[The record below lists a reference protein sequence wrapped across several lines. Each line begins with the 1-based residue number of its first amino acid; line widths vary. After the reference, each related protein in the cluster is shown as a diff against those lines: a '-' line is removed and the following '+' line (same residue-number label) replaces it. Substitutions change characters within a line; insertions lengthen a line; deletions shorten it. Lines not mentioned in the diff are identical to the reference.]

1 MPELPEVESV
11 RVALEAPLRGR
22 RIEGVRLPDERCA
35 AHPAAEAFCDGLRG
49 RAFSALGRR
58 GKFLYAALDDGGK
71 LVVHLRMTG
80 RLLLAE
86 ASAAHVRAAFWLDDG
101 RELRFVDARRFGRL
115 WLLRPGEEDTYTGMA
130 GLGPEP
136 DDPALNAAYLRG
148 AFLGSGFIA
157 DPRGD
162 FHFEITV
169 ASEEMANGMVALL
182 AERDITAR
190 ILQRRSSFIV
200 YLKSGTAISDFLAF
214 VGAHQS
220 ALRMENERVRKSV
233 RNNVNRKVNAEV
245 ANQAKS
251 SEAAVEQIVSIR
263 KLAESGKVADLA
275 PGLQEFVRLRLQY
288 PNASLKELG
297 ERANPPLSKSA
308 VYHRVRRLE
317 QLAKDL

>member
-35 AHPAAEAFCDGLRG
+35 AHPAAEAFCDSLRG

-86 ASAAHVRAAFWLDDG
+86 AGEASAAHTRAAFLLDDG

-148 AFLGSGFIA
+148 ACGKSRRA
-157 DPRGD
+157 SR
-162 FHFEITV
+162 HFP
-169 ASEEMANGMVALL
+169 
-182 AERDITAR
+182 
-190 ILQRRSSFIV
+190 
-200 YLKSGTAISDFLAF
+200 
-214 VGAHQS
+214 QS
-220 ALRMENERVRKSV
+220 AL
-233 RNNVNRKVNAEV
+233 
-245 ANQAKS
+245 
-251 SEAAVEQIVSIR
+251 
-263 KLAESGKVADLA
+263 
-275 PGLQEFVRLRLQY
+275 
-288 PNASLKELG
+288 
-297 ERANPPLSKSA
+297 
-308 VYHRVRRLE
+308 
-317 QLAKDL
+317 

>member
-11 RVALEAPLRGR
+11 RVALEAPLRSR

-86 ASAAHVRAAFWLDDG
+86 AGEASAAHVRAAFLLDDG

-115 WLLRPGEEDTYTGMA
+115 WLLRPSEEDTYTGMA

-148 AFLGSGFIA
+148 VCGKSRRAVKACLLDQGVVAGIGNIYS
-157 DPRGD
+157 D
-162 FHFEITV
+162 EILHV
-169 ASEEMANGMVALL
+169 ARIRPDRPACSLSAEEWERL
-182 AERDITAR
+182 AEYIPRVMRFFTEKNLVTFEEYRQSAGLEYRNTPWLRVYGHAGEACDICGTALER
-190 ILQRRSSFIV
+190 RVIGGRSSVFC
-200 YLKSGTAISDFLAF
+200 
-214 VGAHQS
+214 
-220 ALRMENERVRKSV
+220 
-233 RNNVNRKVNAEV
+233 
-245 ANQAKS
+245 
-251 SEAAVEQIVSIR
+251 
-263 KLAESGKVADLA
+263 
-275 PGLQEFVRLRLQY
+275 
-288 PNASLKELG
+288 PNCQ
-297 ERANPPLSKSA
+297 
-308 VYHRVRRLE
+308 V
-317 QLAKDL
+317 

>member
-86 ASAAHVRAAFWLDDG
+86 AGEASAAHTRAAFLLDDG

-148 AFLGSGFIA
+148 ACGKSRRAVKACLLDQSVVAGIGNIYS
-157 DPRGD
+157 D
-162 FHFEITV
+162 EILYV
-169 ASEEMANGMVALL
+169 ARIRPDRPACSLSAEEWERL
-182 AERDITAR
+182 AEYIPRVVRFFTEKNLVTFEEYRQSAGLEYRNTPWLRVYGHAGEACDICGTALER
-190 ILQRRSSFIV
+190 RVIGGRSSVFC
-200 YLKSGTAISDFLAF
+200 
-214 VGAHQS
+214 
-220 ALRMENERVRKSV
+220 
-233 RNNVNRKVNAEV
+233 
-245 ANQAKS
+245 
-251 SEAAVEQIVSIR
+251 
-263 KLAESGKVADLA
+263 
-275 PGLQEFVRLRLQY
+275 
-288 PNASLKELG
+288 PNCQ
-297 ERANPPLSKSA
+297 
-308 VYHRVRRLE
+308 V
-317 QLAKDL
+317 

>member
-35 AHPAAEAFCDGLRG
+35 AYPAAEAFCDSLRG

-86 ASAAHVRAAFWLDDG
+86 AGEASAAHTRAAFLLDDG

-148 AFLGSGFIA
+148 ACGKSRRAVKACLLDQSVVAGIGNIYS
-157 DPRGD
+157 D
-162 FHFEITV
+162 EILHV
-169 ASEEMANGMVALL
+169 ARIRPDRPACSLSAEEWERL
-182 AERDITAR
+182 AEYIPRVMRFFTEKNLVTFAEYRQSAGLEYRNTPWLRVYGHAGEACDICGTALER
-190 ILQRRSSFIV
+190 RVIGGRSSVFC
-200 YLKSGTAISDFLAF
+200 
-214 VGAHQS
+214 
-220 ALRMENERVRKSV
+220 
-233 RNNVNRKVNAEV
+233 
-245 ANQAKS
+245 
-251 SEAAVEQIVSIR
+251 
-263 KLAESGKVADLA
+263 
-275 PGLQEFVRLRLQY
+275 
-288 PNASLKELG
+288 PNCQ
-297 ERANPPLSKSA
+297 
-308 VYHRVRRLE
+308 V
-317 QLAKDL
+317 

>member
-58 GKFLYAALDDGGK
+58 GKFLHAALDDGGK

-86 ASAAHVRAAFWLDDG
+86 AGEASAAHVRAAFLLDDG

-136 DDPALNAAYLRG
+136 DDPALNAVYLRG
-148 AFLGSGFIA
+148 ACGKSRRAVKACLLDQSVVAGIGNIYS
-157 DPRGD
+157 D
-162 FHFEITV
+162 EILHV
-169 ASEEMANGMVALL
+169 ARIRPDRPACSLSAEEWERL
-182 AERDITAR
+182 AEYIPRVMRFFTEKNLVTFAEYRQSAGLEYRNTPWLRVYGHAGEACDICETVLER
-190 ILQRRSSFIV
+190 RVIGGRSSVFC
-200 YLKSGTAISDFLAF
+200 
-214 VGAHQS
+214 
-220 ALRMENERVRKSV
+220 
-233 RNNVNRKVNAEV
+233 
-245 ANQAKS
+245 
-251 SEAAVEQIVSIR
+251 
-263 KLAESGKVADLA
+263 
-275 PGLQEFVRLRLQY
+275 
-288 PNASLKELG
+288 PNCQ
-297 ERANPPLSKSA
+297 
-308 VYHRVRRLE
+308 V
-317 QLAKDL
+317 

>member
-35 AHPAAEAFCDGLRG
+35 AHPAAEAFCDSLRG

-86 ASAAHVRAAFWLDDG
+86 AGEASEAHTRAAFLLDDG

-136 DDPALNAAYLRG
+136 DDPALDAAYLRG
-148 AFLGSGFIA
+148 VCGKSRRAVKACLLDQSVVAGIGNIYS
-157 DPRGD
+157 D
-162 FHFEITV
+162 EILHV
-169 ASEEMANGMVALL
+169 ARIRPDRPACSLSAEEWERL
-182 AERDITAR
+182 AEYIPRVVRFFTEKNLVTFEEYRQSAGLEYRNTPWLRVYGHAGEACDICGTALER
-190 ILQRRSSFIV
+190 RVIGGRSSVFC
-200 YLKSGTAISDFLAF
+200 
-214 VGAHQS
+214 
-220 ALRMENERVRKSV
+220 
-233 RNNVNRKVNAEV
+233 
-245 ANQAKS
+245 
-251 SEAAVEQIVSIR
+251 
-263 KLAESGKVADLA
+263 
-275 PGLQEFVRLRLQY
+275 
-288 PNASLKELG
+288 PNCQ
-297 ERANPPLSKSA
+297 
-308 VYHRVRRLE
+308 V
-317 QLAKDL
+317 

>member
-86 ASAAHVRAAFWLDDG
+86 AGEASAAHTRAAFLLDDG

-136 DDPALNAAYLRG
+136 DDPALDAAYLRG
-148 AFLGSGFIA
+148 ACGKSRRAVKSCLLDQSVVAGIGNIYS
-157 DPRGD
+157 D
-162 FHFEITV
+162 EILHV
-169 ASEEMANGMVALL
+169 ARIRPDRPACSLSAEEWERL
-182 AERDITAR
+182 AEHIPRVMRFFTEKNLVTFEEYRQSAGLEYRNTPWLRVYGHAGEACDIC
-190 ILQRRSSFIV
+190 
-200 YLKSGTAISDFLAF
+200 GTAL
-214 VGAHQS
+214 
-220 ALRMENERVRKSV
+220 ERRVIGGRGSV
-233 RNNVNRKVNAEV
+233 
-245 ANQAKS
+245 
-251 SEAAVEQIVSIR
+251 
-263 KLAESGKVADLA
+263 
-275 PGLQEFVRLRLQY
+275 FC
-288 PNASLKELG
+288 PNCQ
-297 ERANPPLSKSA
+297 
-308 VYHRVRRLE
+308 V
-317 QLAKDL
+317 

>member
-35 AHPAAEAFCDGLRG
+35 AHPAAEAFCNGLRG

-86 ASAAHVRAAFWLDDG
+86 AGEASAAHTRAALRLDDG

-148 AFLGSGFIA
+148 ACGKSRRAVKACLLDQSV
-157 DPRGD
+157 
-162 FHFEITV
+162 V
-169 ASEEMANGMVALL
+169 AGIGNIYSDEVLHVARIRPDRPACSLSTEEWERL
-182 AERDITAR
+182 AEYIPRVMRFFTEKNLVTFAEYRQSAGLEYRNTPWLRVYGHVGESCDRCGAALKRTVIGG
-190 ILQRRSSFIV
+190 RSSVFC
-200 YLKSGTAISDFLAF
+200 
-214 VGAHQS
+214 
-220 ALRMENERVRKSV
+220 
-233 RNNVNRKVNAEV
+233 
-245 ANQAKS
+245 
-251 SEAAVEQIVSIR
+251 
-263 KLAESGKVADLA
+263 
-275 PGLQEFVRLRLQY
+275 
-288 PNASLKELG
+288 PNCQ
-297 ERANPPLSKSA
+297 
-308 VYHRVRRLE
+308 V
-317 QLAKDL
+317 

>member
-86 ASAAHVRAAFWLDDG
+86 AGEASAAHTRAAFLLDDG

-148 AFLGSGFIA
+148 ACGKSRRAVKACLLDQSVVAGIGNIYS
-157 DPRGD
+157 D
-162 FHFEITV
+162 EILHV
-169 ASEEMANGMVALL
+169 ARIRPDRPACSLSAEEWERL
-182 AERDITAR
+182 AEHIPRVMRFFTEKNLVTFEEYRQSAGLEYRNTPWLRVYGHAGEACDICGTALER
-190 ILQRRSSFIV
+190 RVIGGRSSVFC
-200 YLKSGTAISDFLAF
+200 
-214 VGAHQS
+214 
-220 ALRMENERVRKSV
+220 
-233 RNNVNRKVNAEV
+233 
-245 ANQAKS
+245 
-251 SEAAVEQIVSIR
+251 
-263 KLAESGKVADLA
+263 
-275 PGLQEFVRLRLQY
+275 
-288 PNASLKELG
+288 PNCQ
-297 ERANPPLSKSA
+297 
-308 VYHRVRRLE
+308 V
-317 QLAKDL
+317 

>member
-35 AHPAAEAFCDGLRG
+35 AHPAAEAFCDSLRG

-86 ASAAHVRAAFWLDDG
+86 AGEASAAHTRAAFLLDDG

-136 DDPALNAAYLRG
+136 DDPALDAAYLRG
-148 AFLGSGFIA
+148 VCGKSRRAVKACLLDQSVVAGIGNIYS
-157 DPRGD
+157 D
-162 FHFEITV
+162 EILHV
-169 ASEEMANGMVALL
+169 ARIRPDRPACSLSAEEWERL
-182 AERDITAR
+182 AEYIPRVVRFFTEKNLVTFEEYRQSAGLEYRNTPWLRVYGHAGEACDICGTALER
-190 ILQRRSSFIV
+190 RVIGGRSSVFC
-200 YLKSGTAISDFLAF
+200 
-214 VGAHQS
+214 
-220 ALRMENERVRKSV
+220 
-233 RNNVNRKVNAEV
+233 
-245 ANQAKS
+245 
-251 SEAAVEQIVSIR
+251 
-263 KLAESGKVADLA
+263 
-275 PGLQEFVRLRLQY
+275 
-288 PNASLKELG
+288 PNCQ
-297 ERANPPLSKSA
+297 
-308 VYHRVRRLE
+308 V
-317 QLAKDL
+317 